1 MGYVVAVGADNAGV
15 EYKDRIKQLPHDRQD
30 AYRQI
35 VALSTQPQ
43 DVDLAQPV
51 SRFEPTTVR
60 EANGNETA
68 IPTYTQHLLC
78 DEQGAYPA
86 ELNDWEKAVLR
97 QEAGREGFRFWYRN
111 PDRTSQDSLGIAWSL
126 GNDAKIMR
134 PDFIFFSEHD
144 GAIVA
149 DLIDPHGV
157 HLADA
162 LPKLQG
168 LAVYAAT
175 HERSYRRIVAVAE
188 VGGKLRMLD
197 MTRAEVRAAVA
208 AASNAHDLYAG
219 VLGSD

>member
-1 MGYVVAVGADNAGV
+1 MWTW
-15 EYKDRIKQLPHDRQD
+15 RSR
-30 AYRQI
+30 
-35 VALSTQPQ
+35 
-43 DVDLAQPV
+43 V
-51 SRFEPTTVR
+51 SRFEPTKVR
-60 EANGNETA
+60 ETNGNESD
-68 IPTYTQHLLC
+68 IPTYTKHLLC

-97 QEAGREGFRFWYRN
+97 QETKRDGFRFWYRN
-111 PDRTSQDSLGIAWSL
+111 PDRTSQDSLGIAWWL
-126 GNDAKIMR
+126 GDDAKIMR

-162 LPKLQG
+162 LPKLKG
-168 LAVYAAT
+168 LADYAAT
-175 HERSYRRIVAVAE
+175 HEQTYRRIVAVAE

-208 AASNAHDLYAG
+208 AATNAHDLYSGA
-219 VLGSD
+219 LGNDYA